1 MKSDRTDEHIIGL
14 ENGAVLA
21 RSIRRKVEGKRWNER
36 ALELVTGTPWNPRPG
51 EVVARRRYITRALV
65 ERYGPTEDCGAC
77 FRKSQQHTERCR
89 TRFGLLC
96 TGEDGPVE
104 ARAQEG
110 QPAPPDPAAPNLIS
124 TSTAAQT
131 GGVDT
136 DVMESVDTEP
146 AVSSRA
152 HATAAPIRPFV
163 TGGDETM
170 EQKPDSKR
178 QSSVFSF
185 DPCRR
190 DYCELCCHTRDR
202 RHKTGERLS
211 PHLVKVG
218 RQTEHDA
225 MTRHQLFERVPISMA
240 RGKKVR
246 CQWLDVM
253 KEGVNG
259 PFVRSRLLA
268 MEVAHG
274 APLKC
279 TKIITSR
286 AASIKNTRGE
296 HSRVLALHD
305 ISVAFRH
312 ALLPEDEP
320 IAMYP
325 PRGEEEAGHI
335 WQMKRAMYGTRRASR
350 LFQEHMKGVL
360 KEAGYAALK
369 VCHQVYHCLGTDS
382 MAAIPRRRHHRGRRT
397 RENWIV
403 WMRY

>member
-1 MKSDRTDEHIIGL
+1 MPQPHRSDHLSREVTKQWNRSQKANDR
-14 ENGAVLA
+14 AVCSL
-21 RSIRRKVEGKRWNER
+21 
-36 ALELVTGTPWNPRPG
+36 LTP
-51 EVVARRRYITRALV
+51 
-65 ERYGPTEDCGAC
+65 C
-77 FRKSQQHTERCR
+77 Q
-89 TRFGLLC
+89 
-96 TGEDGPVE
+96 
-104 ARAQEG
+104 
-110 QPAPPDPAAPNLIS
+110 
-124 TSTAAQT
+124 
-131 GGVDT
+131 
-136 DVMESVDTEP
+136 
-146 AVSSRA
+146 
-152 HATAAPIRPFV
+152 
-163 TGGDETM
+163 
-170 EQKPDSKR
+170 
-178 QSSVFSF
+178 
-185 DPCRR
+185 R